1 LHDHAAEFGGD
12 PGRIFLLGIS
22 AGAQLAAVELEIGT
36 AGDKPTSAIA
46 EFIDRLSAAPDAEAP
61 AWVTPVV
68 TAPRVRFQTFH
79 SAAAKAKV
87 SYHLY
92 TPAIYDQEPERKFPV
107 LYWLHGSG
115 GGLAGIPQL
124 ARHFDTT
131 ITGGKAPPFLVVFV
145 NGLVEGMYVDWK
157 DGSAPLETV
166 IVKDLVPHIDA
177 TWRTIAMRE
186 GRMLV

>member
-1 LHDHAAEFGGD
+1 LRHDDAGICRGIRRHEDTAAAIAWLHDHAAEFGGD

-115 GGLAGIPQL
+115 EGWRASRNSRGIS
-124 ARHFDTT
+124 T
-131 ITGGKAPPFLVVFV
+131 PPSPA
-145 NGLVEGMYVDWK
+145 EKRRPSWWC
-157 DGSAPLETV
+157 S
-166 IVKDLVPHIDA
+166 
-177 TWRTIAMRE
+177 
-186 GRMLV
+186 